1 MPSKP
6 ATHVGARV
14 PSDLAARFSAATKRR
29 GTTPSAALKALMA
42 AYLNDYCMPP
52 PQSSEPS
59 PEVDDSSKIR
69 MRVSL
74 PAYLKTALDERAL
87 MDGFSV
93 SAWTGYMI
101 QSILT
106 KFPVMTDE
114 EIVLLRDANRQLA
127 AVGRNINQIARIM
140 NRAAL
145 MEIPEDPADP
155 IRANDLRME
164 LLDELKQSIINQRQA
179 ISKLVKVRHRA
190 WGRNED

>member
-14 PSDLAARFSAATKRR
+14 PSDLAARFSAATKRH
-29 GTTPSAALKALMA
+29 GTTPSTALKALMA